1 MQKIKNIQIG
11 PDRSFTLKELPVRA
25 IWDILDQKPG
35 QGGGMVQYMNLLW
48 LACPE
53 LTRESLTEL
62 YPSEIEELWQG
73 FQEVNAAFLGVVNRI
88 GLFDLL
94 IDSLKPVLE
103 KELRQAMAVLELPST
118 DPSASSSPPATAP
131 LSGTTDSVSS

>member
-11 PDRSFTLKELPVRA
+11 HRSFTLKELPVRA
-25 IWDILDQKPG
+25 IWDIMDQKPG
-35 QGGGMVQYMNLLW
+35 QGGGMEQYMHLLR

-53 LTRESLTEL
+53 LTSETLVEL

-94 IDSLKPVLE
+94 IDTLKPVLE
-103 KELRQAMAVLELPST
+103 KEMRQAMARLELPST